1 MSENYQSRDLV
12 IPGDVV
18 YEGKIRTGENTY
30 RIQEKVI
37 ATRLGL
43 VNYDKDIVSVIA
55 LQGGFNPLVGDLVIG
70 EVKDID
76 LGEWV
81 VDIGSQ
87 IEASLSI
94 PDAVD
99 QPYRTEFDM
108 TRILDVGDTIIAKI
122 VDLDHRKTPILSILG
137 PGLGKMSQGFIFRIT
152 PSKIPRLIGKKG
164 SMINM
169 IIKETGCRVVIGQN
183 GLILIDGHTRE
194 QEEMVIKV
202 IQKVNDEAHTSGLTN
217 RVQEFLKKLKEEKK

>member
-1 MSENYQSRDLV
+1 MSENYQSRELV

-137 PGLGKMSQGFIFRIT
+137 SGLGKVNQGFIFRIT
-152 PSKIPRLIGKKG
+152 SSKIPRLIGKKG

-183 GLILIDGHTRE
+183 GLILIDGPTR
-194 QEEMVIKV
+194 
-202 IQKVNDEAHTSGLTN
+202 
-217 RVQEFLKKLKEEKK
+217 

>member
-1 MSENYQSRDLV
+1 MSENYQSRELV

-137 PGLGKMSQGFIFRIT
+137 SGLGKVNQGFIFRIT
-152 PSKIPRLIGKKG
+152 SSKIPRLIGKKG

-183 GLILIDGHTRE
+183 GLILIDGPTRE